1 MMICLMTVALL
12 TSACKSKKQSEIA
25 TEPEKSEM
33 QRNVEEFAYFDLKS
47 DLIAGLSDN
56 DKKLLS
62 IFIDIADIMD
72 DLFWKQTFGDK
83 NILDTISDPYTKDY
97 AMIHYGPW
105 DRLREDK
112 PFVAGY
118 GERPLGACYYPQDIT
133 KEEFDAFPDNLPEI
147 EAKFGNWF
155 AAMRFCLCSDY
166 TENTATFTKE
176 KYDKL

>member
-1 MMICLMTVALL
+1 MKKSTLIMMICLMTVALL

-47 DLIAGLSDN
+47 DLVAGLSDN

-133 KEEFDAFPDNLPEI
+133 KEEFDAFQDKDKNSL
-147 EAKFGNWF
+147 
-155 AAMRFCLCSDY
+155 Y
-166 TENTATFTKE
+166 TVIRRNE
-176 KYDKL
+176 DGS

>member
-97 AMIHYGPW
+97 AMIHYGPSW
-105 DRLREDK
+105 LAMARDLSVLATTRKILPKRILTLSK
-112 PFVAGY
+112 TKTKTAFIPSSVA
-118 GERPLGACYYPQDIT
+118 T
-133 KEEFDAFPDNLPEI
+133 
-147 EAKFGNWF
+147 
-155 AAMRFCLCSDY
+155 
-166 TENTATFTKE
+166 TTAH
-176 KYDKL
+176 

>member
-1 MMICLMTVALL
+1 MKKSTLIMMICLMTVALL

-83 NILDTISDPYTKDY
+83 NILDTISTAKT
-97 AMIHYGPW
+97 IHIAVRSPLW
-105 DRLREDK
+105 LTNRSSQ
-112 PFVAGY
+112 PSP
-118 GERPLGACYYPQDIT
+118 RPST
-133 KEEFDAFPDNLPEI
+133 
-147 EAKFGNWF
+147 
-155 AAMRFCLCSDY
+155 RS
-166 TENTATFTKE
+166 
-176 KYDKL
+176 